1 MNKDNLNKIIDTHA
15 HLDFPDLYPRIQNV
29 IADANLNDVCKIVT
43 ISTNLSKIDK
53 IIQISQ
59 DNSEV
64 FFTVGVHPNEVDK
77 DKDYLNYD
85 LIKKISEH
93 PKCVGIGEGGL
104 DYHYSPMSKSNQ
116 MASFITQINVAR
128 DTNLPLVIHS
138 RDADEDMIKILKD
151 EFRKGSFNAI
161 LHCFSSGENLAKCGI
176 DLGFFVSFSGIITF
190 KSAKSIQE
198 IAKKIPIDRI
208 LVETDS
214 PYLAPTP
221 YRGSINEPKNC
232 LYVAKFLSELRLMSF
247 EQLSKSLYNNSMKV
261 FYKIPIWE
269 QL

>member
-1 MNKDNLNKIIDTHA
+1 MNNININKLIDTHA
-15 HLDFPDLYPRIQNV
+15 HLDFPDLYPRIDEV
-29 IADANLNDVCKIVT
+29 IANAKLNDVYKIIT

-53 IIQISQ
+53 IIKISE
-59 DNSEV
+59 DNSQV

-77 DKDYLNYD
+77 DKNYLNYD

-104 DYHYSPMSKSNQ
+104 DYHYGLGSKSNQ
-116 MASFITQINVAR
+116 IASFITQINVAR

-138 RDADEDMIKILKD
+138 RDADKDMIEILNN
-151 EFRKGSFNAI
+151 EFKNGPFNAI
-161 LHCFSSGENLAKCGI
+161 LHCFSSGESLAKCGV
-176 DLGFFVSFSGIITF
+176 DLGFFVSFSGIVTF
-190 KSAKSIQE
+190 KSAKNIQE
-198 IAKKIPIDRI
+198 IARKLPIDRI

-214 PYLAPTP
+214 PYLAPSP
-221 YRGSINEPKNC
+221 YRGKINEPKNC
-232 LYVAKFLSELRLMSF
+232 LYVAKFLSEL
-247 EQLSKSLYNNSMKV
+247 KSLDFNQFSEILYNNSIKV